1 LIGAVEV
8 ALRAGAEIAEGP
20 MWDPGRSVLWW
31 LDVLAGKINRLD
43 YGTLENATLQVG
55 ETASALALRRDGSL
69 LVAMQSGFG
78 ILAPDFS
85 AVEHA
90 LPITEEWP
98 HNRFNDGKADR
109 QGRFWAGTM
118 DFDGAAGR
126 GTLYRLTPDWTCTP
140 VVPGVTISNGIDWSP
155 DGRLMYYVDT
165 RAQRVDLFD
174 FDGDTGELSNRRCF
188 VSIDSREGT
197 PDGLAVDT
205 EGSLWLAVFG
215 SGAVYRFDHSGRPT
229 GKVELPCSSV
239 SSCVFGG
246 PTMEELFVTTAQL
259 GLTEQQRMDQPLA
272 GSIFRVAVG
281 VPGQTV
287 TVFGG

>member
-1 LIGAVEV
+1 MIGSVEV

-43 YGTLENATLQVG
+43 YGTSDNSTLQIS

-78 ILAPDFS
+78 ILAPDLS

-90 LPITEEWP
+90 LPIAEDWP

-118 DFDGAAGR
+118 DFDGAEGR
-126 GTLYRLTPDWTCTP
+126 GTLYRLDPDWTCTP
-140 VVPGVTISNGIDWSP
+140 VVARVAISNGIDWSP
-155 DGRLMYYVDT
+155 DGSVMYYVDT

-174 FDGDTGELSNRRCF
+174 FDADTGELTNRRCF
-188 VSIDSREGT
+188 VDIDSREGT
-197 PDGLAVDT
+197 PDGLAVDV

-215 SGAVYRFDHSGRPT
+215 SGAVYRFDHRGRPT

-239 SSCVFGG
+239 TSCVFGG
-246 PTMEELFVTTAQL
+246 PTMAELFVTTAQL

-272 GSIFRVAVG
+272 GSIFRVEVG
-281 VPGQTV
+281 VPGQSV
-287 TVFGG
+287 TVFDG